1 MEHHSSKKSILPAN
15 RRLSQLATGA
25 TLVCAMLA
33 ANAASSD
40 AFAGSL
46 KNSVVQT
53 AQQKKEI
60 KGRVTDRNGEPLIG
74 VTIAEKGTQN
84 RAITDV
90 DGYYTINVESAAP
103 VLEVSYVGYTAKSV
117 AVNNRSNI
125 DITLEEDLKTLGEVV
140 VQGFGLAQKKES
152 LTGAISSIGDKD
164 ISRTLATTTS
174 GALVGKI
181 AGINSRQADG
191 RPGASTSLQIRNMG
205 TPLYVIDGIVK
216 DEGQFNNLDVNDIEQ
231 VSVLKDASAALYGV
245 RAANGVVVVTT
256 KHGRVNDKPSIQV
269 NGYYGWQNNSRMAKP
284 ADIGTY
290 MRAYTAAQT
299 VQGADL
305 TYSREDYA
313 KWMQGKEDGYRPFD
327 WYKYIWV
334 TSPQTYINV
343 NTSGGSE
350 KINYYFSLGHLK
362 QDAAIRNYGGFS
374 RTNVQMSVDARIT
387 KKFTVG
393 ASMNGRIETR
403 QQPGVPGCRSSPSTA
418 TFPPSGPSPTT
429 TRNIR
434 RRCRRRLT
442 PTSDCSTTPC
452 RASSRRGGAWLS
464 STRTPTTSSCP
475 DSRRSGSWATI
486 WLTSSSTTTST
497 HGSSTAMTRK
507 TTATMSPTR

>member
-152 LTGAISSIGDKD
+152 LTGAISSPM
-164 ISRTLATTTS
+164 RTKML
-174 GALVGKI
+174 
-181 AGINSRQADG
+181 
-191 RPGASTSLQIRNMG
+191 
-205 TPLYVIDGIVK
+205 
-216 DEGQFNNLDVNDIEQ
+216 F
-231 VSVLKDASAALYGV
+231 SV
-245 RAANGVVVVTT
+245 
-256 KHGRVNDKPSIQV
+256 
-269 NGYYGWQNNSRMAKP
+269 
-284 ADIGTY
+284 
-290 MRAYTAAQT
+290 
-299 VQGADL
+299 
-305 TYSREDYA
+305 
-313 KWMQGKEDGYRPFD
+313 
-327 WYKYIWV
+327 
-334 TSPQTYINV
+334 
-343 NTSGGSE
+343 
-350 KINYYFSLGHLK
+350 
-362 QDAAIRNYGGFS
+362 
-374 RTNVQMSVDARIT
+374 
-387 KKFTVG
+387 
-393 ASMNGRIETR
+393 
-403 QQPGVPGCRSSPSTA
+403 
-418 TFPPSGPSPTT
+418 
-429 TRNIR
+429 
-434 RRCRRRLT
+434 
-442 PTSDCSTTPC
+442 
-452 RASSRRGGAWLS
+452 
-464 STRTPTTSSCP
+464 
-475 DSRRSGSWATI
+475 
-486 WLTSSSTTTST
+486 
-497 HGSSTAMTRK
+497 
-507 TTATMSPTR
+507 

>member
-256 KHGRVNDKPSIQV
+256 KHGKVNDKPSIQV

-403 QQPGVPGCRSSPSTA
+403 QQPGVPGGDDYWLPQFAVYRNLPTKRPFANDNPKYPQKVSSEADTN
-418 TFPPSGPSPTT
+418 FGLL
-429 TRNIR
+429 NY
-434 RRCRRRLT
+434 
-442 PTSDCSTTPC
+442 
-452 RASSRRGGAWLS
+452 
-464 STRTPTTSSCP
+464 
-475 DSRRSGSWATI
+475 
-486 WLTSSSTTTST
+486 
-497 HGSSTAMTRK
+497 
-507 TTATMSPTR
+507 TMSGKFKERWRVAQLNAHADYEFLPGLKAQWLVGNKIYNFITS

>member
-216 DEGQFNNLDVNDIEQ
+216 DEGQFNNLDVNDI
-231 VSVLKDASAALYGV
+231 
-245 RAANGVVVVTT
+245 
-256 KHGRVNDKPSIQV
+256 
-269 NGYYGWQNNSRMAKP
+269 
-284 ADIGTY
+284 
-290 MRAYTAAQT
+290 
-299 VQGADL
+299 
-305 TYSREDYA
+305 
-313 KWMQGKEDGYRPFD
+313 
-327 WYKYIWV
+327 
-334 TSPQTYINV
+334 
-343 NTSGGSE
+343 
-350 KINYYFSLGHLK
+350 
-362 QDAAIRNYGGFS
+362 
-374 RTNVQMSVDARIT
+374 
-387 KKFTVG
+387 
-393 ASMNGRIETR
+393 
-403 QQPGVPGCRSSPSTA
+403 
-418 TFPPSGPSPTT
+418 
-429 TRNIR
+429 
-434 RRCRRRLT
+434 
-442 PTSDCSTTPC
+442 
-452 RASSRRGGAWLS
+452 
-464 STRTPTTSSCP
+464 
-475 DSRRSGSWATI
+475 
-486 WLTSSSTTTST
+486 
-497 HGSSTAMTRK
+497 
-507 TTATMSPTR
+507 